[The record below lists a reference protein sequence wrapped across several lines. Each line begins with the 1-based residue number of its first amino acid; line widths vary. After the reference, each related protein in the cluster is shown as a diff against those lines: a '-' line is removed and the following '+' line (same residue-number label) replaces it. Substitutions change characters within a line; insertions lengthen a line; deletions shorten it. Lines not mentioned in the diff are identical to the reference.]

1 MKSRKPIDAAS
12 SKNVVLL
19 ILNRDEIERSSTERA
34 LSVLNAMSRNR
45 TYALAHIGS
54 LSLQIEGYGHLD
66 KVHGHP
72 EVCDFLRALHADWPY
87 WFFFANRRDE
97 TIPTLQTCLLYP
109 SVGLTE
115 KVKFDPQAAHGLV
128 MHCVQAMKR
137 LCETFRLTNAETNS
151 VVREFLVERVNGANI
166 F

>member
-1 MKSRKPIDAAS
+1 MKTRKPVGRAS
-12 SKNVVLL
+12 AKNVVLL
-19 ILNRDEIERSSTERA
+19 VLSRDEIERRSTERA

-54 LSLQIEGYGHLD
+54 LSLQIQGYGDLD
-66 KVHGHP
+66 KVHKYP

-97 TIPTLQTCLLYP
+97 TISTLQACLLCP
-109 SVGLTE
+109 GVGSLE
-115 KVKFDPQAAHGLV
+115 RIKFNPQAAHGLV

-137 LCETFRLTNAETNS
+137 LCETLRLTKDETNS
-151 VVREFLVERVNGANI
+151 VVREFLIERVNSANI